1 MHLKSLFKI
10 CNYTMKLHC
19 LASKSLNL
27 FSAMDYL
34 AVWTPSQKKVIK
46 YIK

>member
-10 CNYTMKLHC
+10 CNYTMKLHG
-19 LASKSLNL
+19 ASKSLNL

-34 AVWTPSQKKVIK
+34 AVWTPSQKKVVK